1 MEFDSTKQLKCIEN
15 GGRLTTTNGVHFYCD
30 FSFCYS
36 QDGRFVYLVRHN
48 YSMVIVYDSWLS
60 CKRLYYNCGVIGS
73 NPIIFA
79 LDINRIAL
87 LYYENGRL
95 PTICIHTINF
105 EEKTMTSE
113 VTTLDFEFPRYV
125 SNPSVWR
132 TEQEDQYMICVGTN
146 LYSITNK
153 TFQFLHRFDNSCG
166 MCAFHFNSASA
177 RLYIFCQL
185 SITHSKTYAVDFT
198 GTEIQFVELQMDDE
212 LKEKWEGKKNLL
224 RWSHTFEGSNLYAV
238 VQHKPNIVLS
248 QPASA
253 PQLHILNLDTGESD
267 CYALNSCNQT
277 LNNAVLK
284 VFDGY
289 LTIHSN
295 VNERDQPWIT
305 GLYALKK
312 PETLLNLAFFNCS
325 PTVKADPKYASLMRP
340 FLF

>member
-1 MEFDSTKQLKCIEN
+1 
-15 GGRLTTTNGVHFYCD
+15 
-30 FSFCYS
+30 
-36 QDGRFVYLVRHN
+36 
-48 YSMVIVYDSWLS
+48 MVIVYDSWLS

-113 VTTLDFEFPRYV
+113 VTTLDFEFP
-125 SNPSVWR
+125 
-132 TEQEDQYMICVGTN
+132 
-146 LYSITNK
+146 
-153 TFQFLHRFDNSCG
+153 SCG